1 MEHEQVTKL
10 LSIVENGAKYVEN
23 ISGTVWD
30 MMVFGTRV
38 EGFIIV
44 GLCILVWG
52 LVLRYAKPCLD
63 KAIEANENYGEEGK
77 VAFYSSLVGMM
88 GIASVA
94 CCIVFYQ
101 GVLAAIA
108 PEYYI
113 LKQILF

>member
-1 MEHEQVTKL
+1 MEDEQVTKL

-30 MMVFGTRV
+30 MMVLGTRV

-52 LVLRYAKPCLD
+52 LVLKFAKPCLD
-63 KAIEANENYGEEGK
+63 KLVEANENYGNEGTVVYYGCLLVAMCVAFVVSC
-77 VAFYSSLVGMM
+77 VAFYG
-88 GIASVA
+88 
-94 CCIVFYQ
+94 
-101 GVLAAIA
+101 GVLSAAA
-108 PEYYI
+108 PQYYI